1 MMRKIDMNHRAI
13 DEKVRIADDE
23 ISYPKESSPIGMIR
37 LKSLAVRRRNHPFG
51 ERSNRE
57 RNAAS

>member
-1 MMRKIDMNHRAI
+1 MMLKNNMNQRAI

-23 ISYPKESSPIGMIR
+23 ISDPKESPTIGMIR
-37 LKSLAVRRRNHPFG
+37 LKSFAVRRRNHPFG

-57 RNAAS
+57 RNVAS